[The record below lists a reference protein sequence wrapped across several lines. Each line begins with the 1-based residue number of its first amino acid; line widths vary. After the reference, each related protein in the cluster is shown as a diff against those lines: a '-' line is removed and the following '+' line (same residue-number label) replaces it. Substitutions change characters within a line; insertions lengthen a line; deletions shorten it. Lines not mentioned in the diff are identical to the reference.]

1 MEKEGGV
8 HEDPKGIFFLKV
20 CSVYFYSILKHYD
33 RCWTDSCVQT
43 VEKTDDVARWN
54 CKREQEQLDLARLSP
69 CNSSEKSS

>member
-43 VEKTDDVARWN
+43 VERPMTLRDGTANENKN
-54 CKREQEQLDLARLSP
+54 
-69 CNSSEKSS
+69 NSI